1 MSTGGFAYA
10 TASVLSNCNAWRQAQ
25 ICQSRILEEQFQ
37 AEMRYHKQSRGTIL
51 AYRCASVDICT
62 RIPTCLLLS
71 LVTIAIVIMI
81 ILSMIIMTILLLRN
95 FFYYS
100 EHDSIIDDRC
110 TTEIVE
116 SIRRP
121 R

>member
-25 ICQSRILEEQFQ
+25 ICQGR
-37 AEMRYHKQSRGTIL
+37 IL